1 MTVYEGSD
9 DFGFQDT
16 FASSWYGSACKEV
29 ACCTIRPYWIDW
41 YSATER
47 TFTKE
52 STAEEPTGRGLVADE
67 LGEDMDV
74 FTPEEFRVLFG
85 YEPERFA
92 NEMNFDQN

>member
-29 ACCTIRPYWIDW
+29 ACCSIRPYWINW
-41 YSATER
+41 GNTAYV
-47 TFTKE
+47 KE
-52 STAEEPTGRGLVADE
+52 STGRGLVADE

-92 NEMNFDQN
+92 SEMNFDQN

>member
-29 ACCTIRPYWIDW
+29 ACCSIRPYWINWGIATDVQK
-41 YSATER
+41 SADVQKSE
-47 TFTKE
+47 
-52 STAEEPTGRGLVADE
+52 GRGLVADE

-92 NEMNFDQN
+92 SEMNFDQN